1 MVLSLLTGIFLARLL
16 GDEGRGEYV
25 LATAFAGQI
34 LLGFTNLGVEVA
46 ASVLVAKD
54 RRALA
59 RLHTLIVMVC
69 GGLAVLLAGVWFL
82 SEAFI
87 RQWLLPGLPSWA
99 LLVLFL
105 ALPFWVYQF
114 GCFGLLVGLERV
126 RQRAVFEL
134 LFNLVQNL
142 LVIVILVLA
151 ASGAV
156 ASAVPP
162 LVVGYYAVVL
172 LGCPWIFVLVRRAGP
187 AWELPGLATWR
198 EFLRYGFA
206 VYVGNLG
213 GNLGQRID
221 QYFVQQVGGSTG
233 AFGVYTLATGLAART
248 RVFPQALSRS
258 SYARVCSSP
267 GAEAARLVAAC
278 FRQMLLL
285 SLAIVAA
292 GALLSPLIPVIYS
305 WVFAPAVLPFVIF
318 LVGRGAHNCSWMLA
332 NYFTG
337 HLGRPAIPMV
347 VNWVLLPVQGVGA
360 WFAMS
365 MGGLVAVA
373 LITSASYFL
382 LFGVFLVLFLAWQS
396 HVGWWDLFV
405 PRREDFVPW
414 RAMAGRAAGLVMR
427 RRGAPS

>member
-1 MVLSLLTGIFLARLL
+1 MVLSLFAGIFLARLL

-54 RRALA
+54 RSALP
-59 RLHTLIVMVC
+59 RLHTLIVMAC
-69 GGLAVLLAGVWFL
+69 GGLGVLLAGVWFVA
-82 SEAFI
+82 EGFI

-142 LVIVILVLA
+142 LIVAILILA
-151 ASGAV
+151 ASGALGNAV
-156 ASAVPP
+156 AP
-162 LVVGYYAVVL
+162 LVVGYYAVVMV
-172 LGCPWIFVLVRRAGP
+172 GCPWIFLLVRRAGP
-187 AWELPGLATWR
+187 AWALPGLGTWR
-198 EFLRYGFA
+198 EFFRYGFA
-206 VYVGNLG
+206 VYIGNMG
-213 GNLGQRID
+213 SNLGQRID
-221 QYFVQQVGGSTG
+221 QYFVQQVGGDSG

-248 RVFPQALSRS
+248 RVFPKALSRS
-258 SYARVCSSP
+258 SYARICSSA
-267 GAEAARLVAAC
+267 GEEAARLVASC
-278 FRQMLLL
+278 FRQMLLI
-285 SLAIVAA
+285 SVAIAGV

-337 HLGRPAIPMV
+337 HLGRPGLPMII
-347 VNWVLLPVQGVGA
+347 NWVLLPIQGVAA

-382 LFGVFLVLFLAWQS
+382 LFGVFLVLFLCWQD
-396 HVGWWDLFV
+396 HVGWRDLFL
-405 PRREDFVPW
+405 PRREDFAPW
-414 RAMAGRAAGLVMR
+414 QSMARRAGGFLTAK
-427 RRGAPS
+427 RGATS